1 MRTPERLEIEAL
13 LRSGSARLAKPAPLG
28 RIGDEARERGCE
40 GARVT
45 WRHKDPGFAVDDQLW
60 DAAHARGDDRKPCG
74 HGLEHRDGQ
83 ALRPAGEDEDVR
95 VREQLRNVVTLADE
109 PNAFLNAERADL
121 PLERRPIRALADD
134 QRLASLGERAHGSDE
149 GQEVLRRLE
158 PAHGDD
164 PRLPALVSS
173 LWSGADVDCVGND
186 DRSLRVTGTGGDAR
200 RPLALRHADRHGRQ
214 RRDHAV
220 TPEVEPALESRVR
233 GEGPTVHGEDPDRNP
248 GEARGETAEHS
259 GLRAI
264 RVQDVRPL
272 AAKEAHELHETG
284 QILPRVDPSADMFK
298 RDEGGPQRS
307 RSLTKGAHP
316 VGRDEHVEP
325 GSERR
330 KQGGDVA
337 LRSADLRERDQ
348 QEDPRPPLGGF

>member
-1 MRTPERLEIEAL
+1 MCTPERLEIEAL

-28 RIGDEARERGCE
+28 RIGDEARERSRE
-40 GARVT
+40 TARVP
-45 WRHKDPGFAVDDQLW
+45 WRHENPRLAVDDQFR
-60 DAAHARGDDRKPCG
+60 DAANARGDDWKSCG

-83 ALRPAGEDEDVR
+83 TLRRAGEDEDVR

-109 PNAFLNAERADL
+109 PNALLNAERADL
-121 PLERRPIRALADD
+121 PLQARPIRALADD
-134 QRLASLGERAHGSDE
+134 QRLASLRERANGSDE

-158 PAHGDD
+158 PAHSDD

-173 LWSGADVDCVGND
+173 LWSGADVDRVGNN
-186 DRSLRVTGTGGDAR
+186 DRSLRVTGARGDAR
-200 RPLALRHADRHGRQ
+200 RPLALRHADRHRRQ
-214 RRDHAV
+214 RRDQAIA
-220 TPEVEPALESRVR
+220 PEVEPTLEARVG

-248 GEARGETAEHS
+248 GEARGETAEYS
-259 GLRAI
+259 GFRAI
-264 RVQDVRPL
+264 RVKDVRPL

-284 QILPRVDPSADMFK
+284 QISPRIDSSADMFK

-325 GSERR
+325 GSERW

-337 LRSADLRERDQ
+337 LRSADLRKRDQ